1 MNTNFSGLGNL
12 INELKS
18 TDSNGLSTAGS
29 MYRSLLREIARSG
42 RYSNPFS
49 MVRLKCTEVTD
60 QTNSGNGQD
69 RQQIRNIISDK
80 LANNVRIIDYVG
92 TWEDDEYLIFLPETN
107 LRQAEIFAH
116 KIKVILEEGQPINIQ
131 MGVAQWEQQDD
142 ASSLLEKT
150 KIKTG

>member
-80 LANNVRIIDYVG
+80 LANNIRIIDYVG
-92 TWEDDEYLIFLPETN
+92 TWEDDEYLIFLPETD
-107 LRQAEIFAH
+107 LQQAEIFAH
-116 KIKVILEEGQPINIQ
+116 KIKAILEEGQPIEIQ

-150 KIKTG
+150 AITSG